1 MGLRR
6 LRDRIIKRR
15 KVMNKDT
22 EQELKELKALTMN
35 IFGRI
40 EKIIKDEAIRGYEK
54 GKVKAKTVLEAFDF
68 DPNQKIERE
77 RVKSDGDQTYISDVK
92 SPFKSK
98 GVKSNKVTVFTRTK
112 EGYPSVSFNYDI
124 LENGDI
130 VAYSPSIAWIRA
142 KILEVK
148 NNIGSVWFIKKSNGE
163 LRKMT
168 YRLHVKNPSVAKK
181 PSGLN
186 TGDRKEID
194 ARNDNLTVFDCNAV
208 VRDNSGNKIGRGA
221 WKTIPLENV
230 VRIKSNGRTFE
241 IQGIEQ
247 ELSM

>member
-1 MGLRR
+1 
-6 LRDRIIKRR
+6 
-15 KVMNKDT
+15 MNKDT

-112 EGYPSVSFNYDI
+112 EGYPASSFNYDI
-124 LENGDI
+124 LDNGDI

-142 KILEVK
+142 KILEAGSK
-148 NNIGSVWFIKKSNGE
+148 IGSVHFYKRSTGE
-163 LRKMT
+163 LRKMC
-168 YRLHVKNPSVAKK
+168 YRLHVTNPSVVKK
-181 PSGLN
+181 PNEKSDDTIIN
-186 TGDRKEID
+186 IVDKYIRAATDNN
-194 ARNDNLTVFDCNAV
+194 NDQMTVYDVNKV
-208 VRDNSGNKIGRGA
+208 VRDKNGNIIGRGDYR
-221 WKTIPLENV
+221 TIPLEQV
-230 VRIKSNGRTFE
+230 VRIVSNGKIYRIDWDDRNTKTVWDN
-241 IQGIEQ
+241 
-247 ELSM
+247 

>member
-1 MGLRR
+1 MKERENNK
-6 LRDRIIKRR
+6 KRR
-15 KVMNKDT
+15 EEMNKDT

-40 EKIIKDEAIRGYEK
+40 EKLIEGGVKEVIRK
-54 GKVKAKTVLEAFDF
+54 ADKVYDKHMG
-68 DPNQKIERE
+68 N
-77 RVKSDGDQTYISDVK
+77 QTYISDVK

-98 GVKSNKVTVFTRTK
+98 GVKSNKVTVFTKTK
-112 EGYPSVSFNYDI
+112 IGGYPSSSFNYDI

-130 VAYSPSIAWIRA
+130 VAYNPSIEWVRA
-142 KILEVK
+142 KILEVGNK
-148 NNIGSVWFIKKSNGE
+148 IGSVWFIKKSNGE

-230 VRIKSNGRTFE
+230 VRIKSNGKTFE